1 MLRRPGTAWAR
12 LGLRG
17 RVALLFGLGALLMS
31 ISMAGLSYFTIRHFL
46 VGERLNAS
54 VSKTFSDAGTVQTAL
69 AAREVG
75 GSVQAPGSV
84 LVLLEVAPGSN
95 AILAL
100 RGHFYAELG
109 FRSDTLT
116 SAIQRSVS
124 NGQPSSQAYSVNG
137 TPYFA
142 VGTPIPSVHAQFFEV
157 FDVSDLQHTLR
168 VLLLVLSVAVG
179 ITTLLGAA
187 LGRSASGRS
196 LRPLSSVS
204 RAALAIAGGRL
215 ATRLP
220 DAPTSDPDLS
230 GLTTSFNLMVDQLE
244 ERIQR
249 EARFNSDVSHEL
261 RSPLTTLAATLAVLE
276 AHQEELSD
284 PARRALVLLGDDLRR
299 FQRMVADLLEISRS
313 GTSSAEVVLEEVSIG
328 ELVRRSVLASSRAL
342 TKVEPPRVTVEPG
355 LEHTHLW
362 VDKRRFERVI
372 ANLLENAAF
381 YGGGA
386 TRVTTESGPPGPN
399 GSGTVWVAVEDG
411 GPGVPESER
420 AKVFERFYRGQ
431 ESGRRGR
438 GTGTGLG
445 LSLVAEHVRLNGGKV
460 WAEGAH
466 DGGARFVVQ
475 LPLDVPATAFE
486 EDDGPAMDGL
496 G

>member
-1 MLRRPGTAWAR
+1 M
-12 LGLRG
+12 
-17 RVALLFGLGALLMS
+17 GALLMS

-54 VSKTFSDAGTVQTAL
+54 ISKTFSDAGTVQTAL
-69 AAREVG
+69 AARESPSSILG
-75 GSVQAPGSV
+75 
-84 LVLLEVAPGSN
+84 LLEVGPGSN
-95 AILAL
+95 AILNV

-116 SAIQRSVS
+116 EAIQSSVRD
-124 NGQPSSQAYSVNG
+124 GQPSSQSYSVDG

-142 VGTPIPSVHAQFFEV
+142 VATPIPSVHAQFFEV
-157 FDVSDLQHTLR
+157 FDVSDLQRTLR

-179 ITTLLGAA
+179 ITTILGAA

-220 DAPTSDPDLS
+220 DPPASDPDLS

-261 RSPLTTLAATLAVLE
+261 RSPLTTLSATLAVLE

-328 ELVRRSVLASSRAL
+328 ELVRRSVLASSRTLA
-342 TKVEPPRVTVEPG
+342 KFEPPRVVVEHG

-362 VDKRRFERVI
+362 VDKRRFERVM
-372 ANLLENAAF
+372 ANLLENAAY

-386 TRVTTESGPPGPN
+386 TKVTTESGPTAPS
-399 GSGTVWVAVEDG
+399 GSRTIWVAVEDH

-420 AKVFERFYRGQ
+420 SKIFERFYRGQ

-460 WAEGAH
+460 WVEDAEG
-466 DGGARFVVQ
+466 GGARFVVQ
-475 LPLDVPATAFE
+475 LPLDVPATAFD
-486 EDDGPAMDGL
+486 EDDAASRARPGNDPTDGREP
-496 G
+496 